1 MTDDLDL
8 NEAQP
13 RSKRSMANA
22 RRRQIMPSHVVAGIC
37 SYSIDAQTTYHLATI
52 FRLGDFGAKA
62 LVQLSSDRPRLI
74 FKHMDCLPFIH
85 RHNAIP
91 HWFKDEFFDDACS
104 KGEVGALEWAVS
116 AGVEFTHSNGYH
128 TANYYGHVVVLEWL
142 RQSRLELTHTLV
154 MDKACWRGHLHA
166 LQWWKD
172 SGLPFTYSEAAMNH
186 ASQFGRADI
195 LQWWRD
201 SGLELR
207 YSDFALKAA
216 SARGHVGVLQWW
228 KDSGLPLKYDAR
240 AIDLASSNGQT
251 AVLQWWKDSG
261 LELLYETSMRDASQS
276 GNIPVLQWW
285 KDSGLPLKYEHA
297 MNTCRSV
304 NTLQWWKDSGLDLE
318 YTEKA
323 LETASRTECLN
334 TSPGKRTG
342 VPLLQWWRD
351 SGLPLKVSVDGV
363 LWGRY
368 RQNQEVV
375 DWWRASGLLNSLRE
389 EIPSL
394 PRSQA
399 DKDWLLQVIA
409 DEENA

>member
-1 MTDDLDL
+1 MTENPDL

-13 RSKRSMANA
+13 LLTQPRA
-22 RRRQIMPSHVVAGIC
+22 RRQILPPHVAAGIC
-37 SYSIDAQTTYHLATI
+37 IYSIDAQSTYRLATI
-52 FRLGDFGAKA
+52 FRLGGVGANA
-62 LVQLSSDRPRLI
+62 LVRLSSDRPRLI

-91 HWFKDEFFDDACS
+91 DWFKDEFFDDACS
-104 KGEVGALEWAVS
+104 KGQVAALEWAVN
-116 AGVEFTHSNGYH
+116 AGVEFTHSHGYH
-128 TANYYGHVVVLEWL
+128 TANYFGYVAVLDWL
-142 RQSRLELTHTLV
+142 RQSGLELTYGRA
-154 MDKACWRGHLHA
+154 MDQACSRGHLHV

-172 SGLPFTYSEAAMNH
+172 SGLSFTYSEVAMNR
-186 ASQFGRADI
+186 ASQFGRVDI
-195 LQWWRD
+195 LQWWKD

-207 YSDFALKAA
+207 YTNVALEAA

-240 AIDLASSNGQT
+240 AIDSASFNDQT

-261 LELLYETSMRDASQS
+261 LELRYDTSMKEASRN
-276 GNIPVLQWW
+276 GNIAVLQWW
-285 KDSGLPLKYEHA
+285 KDSGLPLQYERA
-297 MNTCRSV
+297 MDFCRSV
-304 NTLQWWKDSGLDLE
+304 DALQWWKESGLVLE

-323 LETASRTECLN
+323 LESASHTECLN

-375 DWWRASGLLNSLRE
+375 DWWKASGLLHSLRDV
-389 EIPSL
+389 IPSL

-399 DKDWLLQVIA
+399 DKDWLLQLIS